1 MCNKCG
7 RGFKTHH
14 NLAKHYFMQHEHG
27 QFECGYEQCD
37 FVGETRNDVRLHQD
51 REHRGRNYQCQFDGC
66 RQSFQTDT
74 TLASHERLHLATK
87 PFKCSW
93 PECAYAA
100 VQRIHVTTHIRVVHF
115 KLPVTVKEQKRRGIV
130 DQRNPDDYIEVD
142 QEQLAR
148 RLQ

>member
-1 MCNKCG
+1 MTTHFKTHNTYTAKWMCNKCG

-66 RQSFQTDT
+66 RQSFQSDT

-87 PFKCSW
+87 RLFKC
-93 PECAYAA
+93 
-100 VQRIHVTTHIRVVHF
+100 RVSLQIFSANLIVYTFNPTIFLLPILCFFKCVHPA
-115 KLPVTVKEQKRRGIV
+115 L
-130 DQRNPDDYIEVD
+130 
-142 QEQLAR
+142 
-148 RLQ
+148 